1 MGSVR
6 IGPDGSI
13 IKDGEVIETDGR
25 TIIREDGTID
35 TFDSVG
41 YSPSPNY
48 QGYNSSPNYINT
60 TMMPISPLENRNSS
74 SYAYNNTNK
83 SVDTRMLS
91 EKEYDIQ
98 MMEGRIR
105 GCNPKSYIIATII
118 MSVIAIMGLY
128 FMFIPALVTGI
139 LMIVQLQKKKD
150 LENQKNVMVME
161 LDALREKYR

>member
-13 IKDGEVIETDGR
+13 IKDGEVIESDGR

-35 TFDSVG
+35 TSGSVG
-41 YSPSPNY
+41 YSPSTNY
-48 QGYNSSPNYINT
+48 QGYNSSPNYTNT
-60 TMMPISPLENRNSS
+60 AMMPVSPLENRNSS
-74 SYAYNNTNK
+74 SYASNNTNK
-83 SVDTRMLS
+83 YVDTRMLS
-91 EKEYDIQ
+91 E
-98 MMEGRIR
+98 
-105 GCNPKSYIIATII
+105 NPKSYIIATII

-139 LMIVQLQKKKD
+139 LIIVELQKKKD
-150 LENQKNVMVME
+150 LENQKNAMVME